1 MKGHQ
6 AGAARRVH
14 VWYSASRRL
23 RWTWTPLPG
32 PPPSP
37 FRPCS
42 FVATNANG
50 SSLTTPTRDSI
61 SSRTVSPPLPAA
73 SASVGRPILRRH
85 GTIRSDSFSTW
96 TRAAAATRLWI
107 TPSSKVPPFPT
118 MTKASETRRHFQ
130 TESEYHT
137 VADETLE
144 DIQDAVEG
152 ALENARLEEFEV
164 VFASGV
170 LTMTLPPHGTWVL
183 NKQTPN
189 RQIWWSSPLSG
200 PRRYEHED
208 GEWVFTRDDSHSMT
222 LKEAIADEVF
232 QIYQIKLDLE

>member
-1 MKGHQ
+1 
-6 AGAARRVH
+6 
-14 VWYSASRRL
+14 
-23 RWTWTPLPG
+23 
-32 PPPSP
+32 
-37 FRPCS
+37 
-42 FVATNANG
+42 
-50 SSLTTPTRDSI
+50 
-61 SSRTVSPPLPAA
+61 
-73 SASVGRPILRRH
+73 
-85 GTIRSDSFSTW
+85 
-96 TRAAAATRLWI
+96 
-107 TPSSKVPPFPT
+107 